1 MSDNYT
7 DTDAVRWLDE
17 CVSQI
22 PAPPADVTKEQAVI
36 RYCAGEIAQLRKEEN
51 YLSRLVDKQADILTR
66 TANVLKGE
74 PEELAMHSH
83 HDLAEVAA
91 ALQARAAE
99 FEAAQRADCI
109 NFHFWWMGAKGTN
122 TYEGFETWE
131 RDVRPHYCQ
140 CGGPEVRGGNCES
153 CEKPVP
159 PIRYEGE
166 RR

>member
-122 TYEGFETWE
+122 TKPLRASPRHGTSTRLKHERTTSLETTNQW
-131 RDVRPHYCQ
+131 RNIYDY
-140 CGGPEVRGGNCES
+140 S
-153 CEKPVP
+153 S
-159 PIRYEGE
+159 
-166 RR
+166 